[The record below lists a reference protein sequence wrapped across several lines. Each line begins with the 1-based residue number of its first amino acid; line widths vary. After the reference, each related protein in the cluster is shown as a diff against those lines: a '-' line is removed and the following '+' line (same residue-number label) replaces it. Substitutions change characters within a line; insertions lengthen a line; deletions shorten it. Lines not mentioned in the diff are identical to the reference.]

1 MMSGAEGE
9 ARGSLL
15 PGRLGDSAA
24 GTDEGRSEKQD
35 GRSAYGQCIS
45 LPATQVTCQE
55 KGLGCRCG
63 ALGLWSLFLMP
74 FYWEWG
80 ALVGV
85 GCLLV
90 GRTPPTLELGYFM
103 FRCPHLAH
111 RLQCWPRWRDR
122 PLPGGWGQQKHHDR
136 PVRWHL
142 SLPAALLLAG
152 PLRRQP
158 GADSPFHKHSL
169 ELEIWKPL
177 KAYIGSRLGESSF
190 SFRGSLAAGGEGER
204 GRGQQ

>member
-1 MMSGAEGE
+1 MSGAEGE
-9 ARGSLL
+9 AESVFC
-15 PGRLGDSAA
+15 PGGLGTRQQVRTKVGARSRMEGLHMDNASA
-24 GTDEGRSEKQD
+24 S
-35 GRSAYGQCIS
+35 
-45 LPATQVTCQE
+45 PPTQFTCQE
-55 KGLGCRCG
+55 KGLGCWCG
-63 ALGLWSLFLMP
+63 ALGLRSFLLMP

-103 FRCPHLAH
+103 FRCPYLAH
-111 RLQCWPRWRDR
+111 GLQCWPRWRDR

-136 PVRWHL
+136 PVPWHL
-142 SLPAALLLAG
+142 SLPASLLLAG
-152 PLRRQP
+152 LLHRDL
-158 GADSPFHKHSL
+158 GSDSPFHKHSF

-190 SFRGSLAAGGEGER
+190 SFEEVL
-204 GRGQQ
+204 